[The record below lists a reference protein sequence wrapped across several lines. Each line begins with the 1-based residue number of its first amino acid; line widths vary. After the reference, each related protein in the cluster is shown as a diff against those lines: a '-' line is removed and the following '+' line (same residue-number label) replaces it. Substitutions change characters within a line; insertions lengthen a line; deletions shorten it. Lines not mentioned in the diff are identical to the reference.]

1 MNSFPLAIYNKPRK
15 NCICCHLGGFTNGK
29 INEYTYVYIKMD
41 VPVPPTWA
49 SPPRL
54 SSFRAVR
61 FSQINTSTKLM
72 CVNTICKSTYA
83 RRVSYTSHKCLY
95 VNKEASENRNDI
107 ARAEQA
113 RGDARETPAR
123 LGRRR
128 VRCKNIFFFSH
139 LKKKIREK
147 WCDDDLFNR
156 NFYMYRNLFERV

>member
-29 INEYTYVYIKMD
+29 INEYIHMYIKMD

-72 CVNTICKSTYA
+72 CVNTICNSTYA
-83 RRVSYTSHKCLY
+83 RRVSYIIYHINVYTSTKKPTRTEMILH
-95 VNKEASENRNDI
+95 VQNMRVAM
-107 ARAEQA
+107 
-113 RGDARETPAR
+113 REKP
-123 LGRRR
+123 RR
-128 VRCKNIFFFSH
+128 VSVDVAYDVKIFSSFH
-139 LKKKIREK
+139 I
-147 WCDDDLFNR
+147 
-156 NFYMYRNLFERV
+156 